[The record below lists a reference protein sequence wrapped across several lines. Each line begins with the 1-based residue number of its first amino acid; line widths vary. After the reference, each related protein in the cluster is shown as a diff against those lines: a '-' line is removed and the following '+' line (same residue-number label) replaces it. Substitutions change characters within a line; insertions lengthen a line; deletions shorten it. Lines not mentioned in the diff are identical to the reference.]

1 VINPYNFVKAIKNN
15 KINFVTGVPD
25 SLLKNLTNCISDNLK
40 KNHIISTN
48 EGSALALAIGH
59 YLATKSPGI
68 VYMQNSGLGNIINPV
83 TSLAH
88 PYVYGIP
95 VILLVGW
102 RGELLSENKQV
113 EDEPQHKKQGQIT
126 IKQLKLLDIPIKIIN
141 KRTKNIKLILN
152 NLKKL
157 SIKKQTPVAI
167 VVRKNTF
174 AKYNQK
180 KIKKIKQNAL
190 YREEIINEIVS
201 LSSNKQIILSTTGMA
216 SRELFEIREK
226 KNQKTFKDFLTVGGM
241 GHVSQIAA
249 GVAMNKKNKK
259 IICIDGDGS
268 LLMHMGSL
276 GISSK
281 LKNIIHILIN
291 NKSHDSVGGQPTLGE
306 FIDFTK
312 ISKACGYKSNILIKN
327 KKKIR
332 STIKK
337 ALKNKNNSFLQ
348 INCEK
353 GYRNNLGRP
362 DKNIKKRKDLF
373 IKHLNY

>member
-1 VINPYNFVKAIKNN
+1 MINPYNFVKALKNN
-15 KINFVTGVPD
+15 KINFITGVPD
-25 SLLKNLTNCISDNLK
+25 SLLKNLTNCISDKFK

-48 EGSALALAIGH
+48 EGSAVSLAIGH
-59 YLATKSPGI
+59 YLATKNPGI
-68 VYMQNSGLGNIINPV
+68 VYLQNSGLGNIINPI

-95 VILLVGW
+95 VILLIGW
-102 RGELLSENKQV
+102 RGETLNGNKQI
-113 EDEPQHKKQGQIT
+113 EDEPQHKKQGRIT
-126 IKQLKLLDIPIKIIN
+126 IKQLKLLDIPTKIIN
-141 KRTKNIKLILN
+141 KKTKNISLILN

-157 SIKKQTPVAI
+157 SLKKQTPVAI

-174 AKYNQK
+174 KKYNQK
-180 KIKKIKQNAL
+180 KIKNNKKNIL
-190 YREEIINEIVS
+190 YREEIINEIVN
-201 LSSNKQIILSTTGMA
+201 LSNNKQIILSTTGMA
-216 SRELFEIREK
+216 SRELFEIRRK

-249 GVAMNKKNKK
+249 GIAMIKKNKK

-312 ISKACGYKSNILIKN
+312 ISKASGYKSNILIKN

-337 ALKNKNNSFLQ
+337 ALRSKNNSFLQ

-353 GYRNNLGRP
+353 GYRTNLGRP
-362 DKNIKKRKDLF
+362 DKNIKKRKELF
-373 IKHLNY
+373 IKHLNH